1 MKLSN
6 QNIYNLRG
14 VQKLLGAVPN
24 ASGGANNFWGVRTP
38 PPPATPPPPR
48 KSVPEIYRVRKV
60 TKCHKIS
67 QIVLSARVTE
77 IISINFVVYY

>member
-6 QNIYNLRG
+6 QNIYNLWG
-14 VQKLLGAVPN
+14 VQKLLVAVPN

-38 PPPATPPPPR
+38 PPSPPPPR